1 MDILVQKDFFPE
13 SGELFYDALQYAT
26 PVPAPGSYSAIELEV
41 RKWFGGYMSDT
52 NGFTLTGTGQQQ
64 PGFPGGHHSAVSRGM
79 KMKCPKLKKRYDN
92 IGYLF
97 VLPAFALFMIFAAVP
112 ACLTF
117 RIAFY
122 EWDFL
127 SPDMTF
133 VGVENFVKLFED
145 ENFRTVIG
153 NTFYFTVVTVL
164 AKVGLGVILAN
175 FVASRVRNRVGQFVM
190 ESALFMPI
198 VIPMSV
204 VALVFNKMYDY
215 EFGVLNGIL
224 RIFGLG
230 PVGWLTD
237 ADIALNSVMLV
248 DIFKGVGFFFIIAL
262 VAIRNIPRAYYEA
275 AEIDGGTK
283 TRQFFAIT
291 LPLIGNTLVFLS

>member
-1 MDILVQKDFFPE
+1 
-13 SGELFYDALQYAT
+13 
-26 PVPAPGSYSAIELEV
+26 
-41 RKWFGGYMSDT
+41 
-52 NGFTLTGTGQQQ
+52 
-64 PGFPGGHHSAVSRGM
+64 M

-248 DIFKGVGFFFIIAL
+248 DIFKGVGFFFIIGAGGDTEYPQGL
-262 VAIRNIPRAYYEA
+262 LRGRGNRRGHEDPAVFCNYAAAHRQHARIFVRDGVYFLLPGIRPHLYHAERHVRGYQGHHKLYDVAAGI
-275 AEIDGGTK
+275 
-283 TRQFFAIT
+283 
-291 LPLIGNTLVFLS
+291 FLSGCRLCLRDCHRHFCHRSGDDVGTIFVVEGDGKR

>member
-1 MDILVQKDFFPE
+1 
-13 SGELFYDALQYAT
+13 
-26 PVPAPGSYSAIELEV
+26 
-41 RKWFGGYMSDT
+41 
-52 NGFTLTGTGQQQ
+52 
-64 PGFPGGHHSAVSRGM
+64 M

-291 LPLIGNTLVFLS
+291 LPLIGNTLVFLFVTAFISSFQVFDPIYIMLNGMFGDTKVTISYMMWQQAFFYRDVGYASVIAIVIFVIVLAMTLGQFLLSRVMVKDD